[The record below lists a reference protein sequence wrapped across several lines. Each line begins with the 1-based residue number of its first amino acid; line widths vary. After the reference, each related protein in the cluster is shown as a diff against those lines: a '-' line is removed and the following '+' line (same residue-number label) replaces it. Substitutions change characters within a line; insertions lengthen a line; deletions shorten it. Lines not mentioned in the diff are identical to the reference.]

1 MDNLHKAT
9 SGPPPRCLIAVIV
22 VGGVQDLTTLTGLI
36 GRLDGFS
43 KGCLLLPSAQA
54 KGLLVVKLGL
64 GQLQLLAPDLV
75 ARAFPSSI
83 TQEIGGLDVPFMA

>member
-1 MDNLHKAT
+1 LIILDFQAILRHGCVCKKHNHKV
-9 SGPPPRCLIAVIV
+9 SGDADDFL
-22 VGGVQDLTTLTGLI
+22 
-36 GRLDGFS
+36 LDGFS

-83 TQEIGGLDVPFMA
+83 TQEVGGLDVPFMA